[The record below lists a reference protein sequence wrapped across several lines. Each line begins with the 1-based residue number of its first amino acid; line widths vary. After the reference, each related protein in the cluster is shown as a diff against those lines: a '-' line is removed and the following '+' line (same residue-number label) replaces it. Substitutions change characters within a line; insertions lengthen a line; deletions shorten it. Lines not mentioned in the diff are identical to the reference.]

1 MALVAVSAAAASSV
15 AGTGRAR
22 AASRVRKSA
31 IGPRRWRMAKTKQEV
46 LRGRRQRLV
55 CQTPGDLQSIWML
68 MATGALYAHDVRLPG
83 GWTQHPTRP
92 TVEQPVPGVP
102 SPDIEHCEV

>member
-1 MALVAVSAAAASSV
+1 
-15 AGTGRAR
+15 
-22 AASRVRKSA
+22 
-31 IGPRRWRMAKTKQEV
+31 
-46 LRGRRQRLV
+46 
-55 CQTPGDLQSIWML
+55 ML